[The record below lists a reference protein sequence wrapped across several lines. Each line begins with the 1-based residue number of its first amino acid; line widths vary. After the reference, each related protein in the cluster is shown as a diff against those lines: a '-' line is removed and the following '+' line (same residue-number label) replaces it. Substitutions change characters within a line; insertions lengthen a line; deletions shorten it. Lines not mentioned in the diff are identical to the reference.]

1 AAMDL
6 AQTIAAKLGRAVKIG
21 KQAFYTQAEMDLA
34 EAYQFTGQAMAEN
47 MMYDETAEGVQAFIE
62 KRPPEWTQD

>member
-1 AAMDL
+1 MDL

-21 KQAFYTQAEMDLA
+21 KQAFYAQAEMGLA
-34 EAYQFTGQAMAEN
+34 EAYQFTGQVMAEN

-62 KRPPEWTQD
+62 KRPAEWTQD